1 MDDKWYRFVPSFR
14 GPKKFIHVQ
23 GLKSR
28 PCVCTRDDEEERPR
42 AEEGRKHE
50 EEKRIERER
59 ERERETE
66 REERRDCRQEMASL
80 ALGLPTAVA
89 AAAEKSAKEL
99 GLRSSNGYFR
109 QAWQQQQQQLL
120 SQRMRGGQVP
130 GVSSL
135 ALCRAHQQ
143 QQQQKKLEPEASF
156 GAGRTVRSVIL
167 PLFAAALVG

>member
-1 MDDKWYRFVPSFR
+1 MVQVSFPLFVD
-14 GPKKFIHVQ
+14 Q
-23 GLKSR
+23 KSSSTSR
-28 PCVCTRDDEEERPR
+28 VSSLDRACTRDDEEERPR
-42 AEEGRKHE
+42 AEERRKHE
-50 EEKRIERER
+50 EEKRIERETERVETHR
-59 ERERETE
+59 ER
-66 REERRDCRQEMASL
+66 ERRDCRQEMASL
-80 ALGLPTAVA
+80 ALGLPTVVA

-109 QAWQQQQQQLL
+109 QAWQQQQQQLP
-120 SQRMRGGQVP
+120 QRMRGGQVP

-135 ALCRAHQQ
+135 AVCRAHQQ